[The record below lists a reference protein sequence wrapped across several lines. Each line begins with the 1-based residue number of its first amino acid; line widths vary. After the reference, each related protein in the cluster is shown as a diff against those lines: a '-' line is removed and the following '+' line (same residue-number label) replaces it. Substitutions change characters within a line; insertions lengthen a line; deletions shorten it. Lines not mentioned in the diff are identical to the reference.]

1 MVKPCKT
8 LLCMDLGWS
17 GCQWG
22 TTQFPKGSAPC
33 VPILTEI
40 AHYDYEW
47 LWLWLLWWY
56 SWLSLT
62 PLLPWISLV
71 TSLIRSVIIHNPI
84 SLMWDSAWEQHH
96 IAGPAFFFCAGRTFE
111 SCTCSPTRRICLKFL
126 RISQLKVTSN
136 QSLWVR
142 PEILNNFGCVFVDCF
157 SHLRIIKKLKTN
169 EFQGPQA
176 TWSCQLFWDTPK
188 VLRRFL
194 NTLQTARLARLA
206 ISCSPEMTLGLLL
219 LDAIPRHC
227 GEK

>member
-96 IAGPAFFFCAGRTFE
+96 IAGPAFFFLRGAYIWKLYLLPYSQDLSQISPNLTVKGNQQPVTLSKTWNFE
-111 SCTCSPTRRICLKFL
+111 
-126 RISQLKVTSN
+126 
-136 QSLWVR
+136 
-142 PEILNNFGCVFVDCF
+142 
-157 SHLRIIKKLKTN
+157 
-169 EFQGPQA
+169 
-176 TWSCQLFWDTPK
+176 
-188 VLRRFL
+188 
-194 NTLQTARLARLA
+194 
-206 ISCSPEMTLGLLL
+206 
-219 LDAIPRHC
+219 
-227 GEK
+227 